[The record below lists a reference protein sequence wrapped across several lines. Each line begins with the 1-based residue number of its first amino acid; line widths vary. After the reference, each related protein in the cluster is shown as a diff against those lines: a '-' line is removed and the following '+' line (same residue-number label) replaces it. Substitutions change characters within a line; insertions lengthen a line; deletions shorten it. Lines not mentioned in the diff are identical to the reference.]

1 MLKNQLK
8 ETIMFCKLYRCVILI
23 LMLGPFTTRAQSID
37 FIAGA
42 STSHFLG
49 DLGGKFSLGTND
61 ISDLD
66 IPSTRYAITAGVR
79 LNLNRTFSI
88 RTNLWYA
95 RVAGSDKYTKNR
107 ERHGRNLN
115 FFSSIYEADAVLEMN
130 IWRSQDRKKIFYVF
144 GGVGYFHFN
153 PKTRMNGQVY
163 ELRDYGTEGQ
173 YAIAGK
179 SPYALTSMCFPIGFG
194 YKFKLSKRE
203 FLTVEVNSR
212 KSQTDYIDDVS
223 TRYVDANLLTAAKGP
238 TAAALADRNISDI
251 PGFSSPGSIRGD
263 PKDMDS
269 YFFFSFSYNITLG
282 VGKGGYSFG
291 SGRRPRGGINGKRK
305 CFEF

>member
-1 MLKNQLK
+1 MKRTMLCNKYKLLTLFLLIGLSNLK
-8 ETIMFCKLYRCVILI
+8 
-23 LMLGPFTTRAQSID
+23 AQSID

-66 IPSTRYAITAGVR
+66 IPSTRYAITTGLR
-79 LNLNRTFSI
+79 FNLGRTFAI

-95 RVAGSDKYTKNR
+95 RVAGNDKYTKNR
-107 ERHGRNLN
+107 ERHGRNLS
-115 FFSSIYEADAVLEMN
+115 FFSSIYEADAVLEVN
-130 IWRSQDRKKIFYVF
+130 IYRSPDKKKILYVF

-153 PKTRMNGQVY
+153 PKTRMNGKVY

-179 SPYALTSMCFPIGFG
+179 SPYDLNSICFPLGFG

-203 FLTVEVNSR
+203 FFTIEVNSR
-212 KSQTDYIDDVS
+212 KSRTDYIDDVS
-223 TRYVDANLLTAAKGP
+223 TRYVDASLLSAAKGP
-238 TAAALADRNISDI
+238 DAAALADRNISDI

-263 PKDMDS
+263 PKDMDNF
-269 YFFFSFSYNITLG
+269 FFFSFSYNITLG
-282 VGKGGYSFG
+282 AGKGGYSFG
-291 SGRRPRGGINGKRK
+291 TGRRPRGGINGKRK

>member
-1 MLKNQLK
+1 MRLKKSKCFYVL
-8 ETIMFCKLYRCVILI
+8 LI
-23 LMLGPFTTRAQSID
+23 FLSGNLSAQSVD
-37 FIAGA
+37 FIAGV

-49 DLGGKFSLGTND
+49 DLGGKPFLGTND
-61 ISDLD
+61 LQDLD
-66 IPSTRYAITAGVR
+66 ILSTRYAITAGLR
-79 LNLNRTFSI
+79 LNMGRTFAL

-95 RVAGSDKYTKNR
+95 RVSGDDKYTRNR

-115 FFSSIYEADAVLEMN
+115 FFSSIYEVDAVMEIN
-130 IWRSQDRKKIFYVF
+130 VWRSADRKKIFYVF
-144 GGVGYFHFN
+144 GGIGYFHFN

-163 ELRDYGTEGQ
+163 ELRDWGTEGQ
-173 YAIAGK
+173 YAVAGK
-179 SPYALTSMCFPIGFG
+179 SPYDLNSIAYPFGFG

-203 FLTVEVNSR
+203 FFSIEVNSR
-212 KSQTDYIDDVS
+212 KSRTDYIDDVS
-223 TRYVDANLLTAAKGP
+223 TRYVDANLLIAAKGP

-269 YFFFSFSYNITLG
+269 FFFFSFSYNITLG
-282 VGKGGYSFG
+282 AGRAG
-291 SGRRPRGGINGKRK
+291 SGFGTGKRPRSNINGKRK

>member
-1 MLKNQLK
+1 MIRL
-8 ETIMFCKLYRCVILI
+8 CKCVCFALLLI
-23 LMLGPFTTRAQSID
+23 SWSAKAQTID

-49 DLGGKFSLGTND
+49 DLGGKPFLGTND
-61 ISDLD
+61 LQDLD
-66 IPSTRYAITAGVR
+66 ILSTRYAITTGLR
-79 LNLNRTFSI
+79 INMGRTFAF

-95 RVAGSDKYTKNR
+95 RVSGDDKYTRNR

-115 FFSSIYEADAVLEMN
+115 FFSSIYEADAVLEIN
-130 IWRSQDRKKIFYVF
+130 VWRSADRKKIFYVF
-144 GGVGYFHFN
+144 GGIGYFHFN
-153 PKTRMNGQVY
+153 PKTKLNGQTY
-163 ELRDYGTEGQ
+163 ELRDWGTEGQ
-173 YAIAGK
+173 YAVPGK
-179 SPYALTSMCFPIGFG
+179 SPYDLNSVCFPFGFG
-194 YKFKLSKRE
+194 YKLKLSKRE
-203 FLTVEVNSR
+203 FLTIEVNSR

-223 TRYVDANLLTAAKGP
+223 TRYVDPNLLISAKGP

-282 VGKGGYSFG
+282 AGRGGYGFG
-291 SGRRPRGGINGKRK
+291 GSKRPRNNINGKRK